1 VNQKDVTHTDTPP
14 PCKAHRSPLRIA
26 LGYAVFAVLW
36 ILVSDWALFAFVP
49 DPAYQTIFSQM
60 KGLGFVAVTGLFLYL
75 LLRTTDVGGHAVASG
90 VTGKGISPRF
100 VIGTFIGLSAVILA
114 TSYFVTSQVNRLIR
128 EDEMS
133 DLDAVSTLKANEIE
147 QWLGERWGDA
157 GVFAIDHGFGGRVHR
172 WLNLGSDSD
181 RKRIMTRL
189 LAVQTSY
196 NYESVALYDAR
207 GRLRLELGQAH
218 GTNPHLDRLV
228 SEALKARSSRFS
240 DLYRNSDRPD
250 YVLLDF
256 VMPLTFEDQ
265 GRLAIGGVV
274 VLRVDPTHYLYSLIQ
289 RWPYQSRSG
298 ETLIVRREGSDVLF
312 LNELR
317 NRPGSALALRM
328 PLTTLNLPAAQAVRG
343 ETGAFEGTDYR
354 GVPVLAALRPIRG
367 TTWHMIAKVDREEI
381 LAPTRQVQLVSAVI
395 TLAAILIAGLLVGLA
410 WHQQM
415 RNFALRQRVQEAEK
429 QALVKHFEYLS
440 RNAND
445 LILLTDENL
454 RIVEIND
461 RAFTLI
467 GYQPAEMIG
476 QPLSRFRTVSA
487 REKAAEDYARFQG
500 EGHARYETV
509 LSHRN
514 GGELPIE
521 VSAARVEVE
530 GRHYYQLVVRD
541 ITERKRHEEQLLVAR
556 DFYVRILDALPNPA
570 WRVGADSKCNYVNQA
585 WLKFTGRALEQE
597 LGDGWTE
604 VLHPDDR
611 RRTSDIYLGA
621 FHAHETLRTEYR
633 VRHHSGEFR
642 WFAVNGEPIHDT
654 SGEFMGYIGSCYD
667 IHDSRLYEKKLSTLA
682 SQLAEQKTHL
692 ETVLATT
699 PDHVYL
705 HDRDGRYLIVNDAAL
720 VSWGMAREQV
730 VGHTWREL
738 GMPEAAMQSFDEQR
752 GRVLEGKAPV
762 EGQASY
768 LTVQGLRDYA
778 YTISPVFSADGN
790 VTATVTTETDI
801 TERVRVER
809 RVERL
814 SRMYATLSQCN
825 QAIVRIRDHMELLHE
840 VCRIIVHYSH
850 LQFAWI
856 GWLDKTW
863 NELTPV
869 AFNGEA
875 SQYLADVHISLK
887 DGQAGRKYPAGRAV
901 LEDRHVISN
910 DFQNDPDAGAWRLR
924 AQRAGIAA
932 TASFPVRQ
940 RGEIVGTLNVCAGE
954 RDYFNDDLV
963 GLLDELANDIGF
975 ALDSYNQTEALRQS
989 ESTLR
994 LFFDLS
1000 FIGMAITSVKTKRCL
1015 QLNQTMCDMLG
1026 YTREELLE
1034 RSWTELTHPDDLAAD
1049 VAQFERVL
1057 RRETDGYKLDKRFIR
1072 KDGQVVYVMI
1082 DVKCV
1087 RDAAGEADFFVATVA
1102 DITERKRTEEKLAAA
1117 ARQFQGLVEQSIVG
1131 IFIIVDGHFAY
1142 VNPRLAEILGC
1153 HPVDLIGHDA
1163 IESVAENDRASVRA
1177 SLARCLSGEEES
1189 QLIAFPGRRRDGS
1202 TIDVGAHINRAT
1214 HAGEPAV
1221 IGVVQ
1226 DISDKKR
1233 AEEKIQDYIQ
1243 RLERGMLSTIKAVSV
1258 MSELRDPYTYGH
1270 EQRVGDLAGA
1280 IAKEMGLDADVT
1292 KGLQI
1297 AGYVHDI
1304 GKIVVPAEI
1313 LAKPTKLTK
1322 AEFELIKAH
1331 PQQGYE
1337 VLKEID
1343 FPWPVAQVALQHHE
1357 RLDGSGY
1364 PQGLKADQ
1372 IVLEARILA
1381 VADVVEAM
1389 AAHRPYRPS
1398 RGIEDALDEVIRHR
1412 GIKYDA
1418 AAVDACV
1425 RLFHERG
1432 YTLKSVL

>member
-1 VNQKDVTHTDTPP
+1 MARLQ
-14 PCKAHRSPLRIA
+14 
-26 LGYAVFAVLW
+26 AV
-36 ILVSDWALFAFVP
+36 
-49 DPAYQTIFSQM
+49 
-60 KGLGFVAVTGLFLYL
+60 
-75 LLRTTDVGGHAVASG
+75 R
-90 VTGKGISPRF
+90 
-100 VIGTFIGLSAVILA
+100 
-114 TSYFVTSQVNRLIR
+114 TSY
-128 EDEMS
+128 D
-133 DLDAVSTLKANEIE
+133 
-147 QWLGERWGDA
+147 
-157 GVFAIDHGFGGRVHR
+157 
-172 WLNLGSDSD
+172 
-181 RKRIMTRL
+181 
-189 LAVQTSY
+189 
-196 NYESVALYDAR
+196 YESVALYDAR

-240 DLYRNSDRPD
+240 DLYRDDDRLGH
-250 YVLLDF
+250 VHLDF
-256 VMPLTFEDQ
+256 VMPLTFKDQ
-265 GRLAIGGVV
+265 GRQAIGGVV

-298 ETLIVRREGSDVLF
+298 ETLIVRREGDGVLF
-312 LNELR
+312 LSELR

-328 PLTTLNLPAAQAVRG
+328 PLTTLKLPAAQAVHG
-343 ETGAFEGTDYR
+343 KTGAFEGTDYG
-354 GVPVLAALRPIRG
+354 GVPVLAVLRPIRD
-367 TTWHMIAKVDREEI
+367 TPWYMIAKVDREEI

-395 TLAAILIAGLLVGLA
+395 TLVAILIAGLLVGLA
-410 WHQQM
+410 WRQQM

-445 LILLTDENL
+445 LILLADENL
-454 RIVEIND
+454 HIVEIND

-476 QPLSRFRTVSA
+476 QPLIRFRTASA
-487 REKAAEDYARFQG
+487 REMAASDYARLQN
-500 EGHARYETV
+500 EGHARYETT

-521 VSAARVEVE
+521 VSATRVEAE
-530 GRHYYQLVVRD
+530 GRYYYQLVVRD

-556 DFYVRILDALPNPA
+556 DFYVRILDTMPNPV
-570 WRVGADSKCNYVNQA
+570 WRVGVDSKCNYVNQA

-597 LGDGWTE
+597 LGEGWAE

-611 RRTSDIYLGA
+611 QRTFDVYLGA
-621 FHAHETLRTEYR
+621 FHARETFRTEYR

-642 WFAVNGEPIHDT
+642 WFAVNGEPIHDAN
-654 SGEFMGYIGSCYD
+654 GEFMGYIGSCYD

-699 PDHVYL
+699 PEHVYL
-705 HDRDGRYLIVNDAAL
+705 HDRDGRYLVASDAAL
-720 VSWGMAREQV
+720 TALGMERERV
-730 VGHTWREL
+730 IGHTWQEI
-738 GMPEAAMQSFDEQR
+738 GMQESVLRPFTEQR
-752 GRVLEGKAPV
+752 EKVLREKTPV
-762 EGQASY
+762 TGQVSY
-768 LTVQGLRDYA
+768 LMVRGMRDYD
-778 YTISPVFSADGN
+778 YTINPVFGADGQ
-790 VTATVTTETDI
+790 VIATVTTATDV
-801 TERVRVER
+801 TERLRAER
-809 RVERL
+809 RVDRL

-825 QAIVRIRDHMELLHE
+825 QAIVRIRDRTELFRE
-840 VCRIIVHYSH
+840 ICRIIVHNSRFR
-850 LQFAWI
+850 FAWI
-856 GWLDKTW
+856 GWLDRNW
-863 NELTPV
+863 NEMTPI
-869 AFNGEA
+869 AFNDEAGE
-875 SQYLADVHISLK
+875 YLADLRISLEEGK
-887 DGQAGRKYPAGRAV
+887 AGRHYPAGKAV
-901 LEDRHVISN
+901 LEGRHVIAN
-910 DFQNDPDAGAWRLR
+910 DFLNNPKAGAWNQR
-924 AQRAGIAA
+924 AIRAGIAA
-932 TASFPVRQ
+932 TASFPIRQ
-940 RGEIVGTLNVCAGE
+940 QGEIVGTLNVCSAE
-954 RDYFNDDLV
+954 PDYFNDDLV
-963 GLLDELANDIGF
+963 NLLDEMASDIGF
-975 ALDSYNQTEALRQS
+975 ALDNYQQAEALRQS

-994 LFFDLS
+994 LFFDLP
-1000 FIGMAITSVKTKRCL
+1000 FTGMAVTSPRDKRWV
-1015 QLNQTMCDMLG
+1015 QVNQALCDMLG
-1026 YTREELLE
+1026 YPREELVK
-1034 RSWTELTHPDDLAAD
+1034 RSWAEITHPNDLVED
-1049 VAQFERVL
+1049 VANFERVM
-1057 RRETDGYKLDKRFIR
+1057 RSEIDGYKMDKRFIR
-1072 KDGQVVYVMI
+1072 KDGQVVYASI
-1082 DVKCV
+1082 DVKCI
-1087 RDAAGEADFFVATVA
+1087 RDRKGDVDFFVATIS
-1102 DITERKRTEEKLAAA
+1102 DITGRIQAETFRRAEEDRYLRQRNALIGLSTSPALTTDDLLEAFRRITEVNAATLGVARVSIWRFNADRNAIHCADLYEQEAGRHSAGTELAAADYPSYFRALEQKDVVAADDAHHDPNTREFSETYLQPLGISSMLDAPIHLGNRLEGVLCCEHVGPPRQWTSDEKNFAIAITNLVSLTIEGWERKRNEEKLAAA
-1117 ARQFQGLVEQSIVG
+1117 TEQFQGLVEQSIAG
-1131 IFIIVDGHFAY
+1131 IFIIADGRYAY
-1142 VNPRLAEILGC
+1142 VNPRLAEILGY
-1153 HPVDLIGHDA
+1153 PSGELVGRDA
-1163 IESVAENDRASVRA
+1163 ADTIEESDRPGFRA
-1177 SLARCLSGEEES
+1177 NIALCLSGAAES
-1189 QLIAFPGRRRDGS
+1189 QLMSYVCRRPDGS
-1202 TIDVGAHINRAT
+1202 RVDVGAHINRAT
-1214 HAGEPAV
+1214 HAGRPAV

-1233 AEEKIQDYIQ
+1233 SDEKIQEYIH

-1372 IVLEARILA
+1372 IVIEARILA

-1398 RGIEDALDEVIRHR
+1398 RGIEDALDEVVRNR
-1412 GIKYDA
+1412 GTKYDP